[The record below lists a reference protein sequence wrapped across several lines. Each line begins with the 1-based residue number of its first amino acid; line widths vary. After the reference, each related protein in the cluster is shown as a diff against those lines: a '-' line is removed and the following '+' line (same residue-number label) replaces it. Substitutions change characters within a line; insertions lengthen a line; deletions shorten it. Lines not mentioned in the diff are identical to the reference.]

1 MVFNEESGLVKTWVR
16 LVKGKQYSKEQ
27 VPNIGNLREVVYKVL
42 EKGGEAA

>member
-16 LVKGKQYSKEQ
+16 LVEGKQYSKEQ

-42 EKGGEAA
+42 EKGGKAA